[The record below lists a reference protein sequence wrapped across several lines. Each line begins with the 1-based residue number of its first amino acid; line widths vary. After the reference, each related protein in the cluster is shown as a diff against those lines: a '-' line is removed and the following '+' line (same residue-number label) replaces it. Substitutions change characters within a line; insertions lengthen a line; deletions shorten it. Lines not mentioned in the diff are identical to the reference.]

1 MLLKFKKSA
10 IPCGIASLHGKSFSH
25 VPLRTILIVPFVL
38 QLFAA
43 VGLTGYLSLRNG
55 QKAVNDLA
63 GRLQNEVSLRIDQH
77 LNSYL
82 DTARNLAQ
90 INGDAIDLGL
100 VNLESQEQLG
110 HFFWKQMQ
118 LYNVGYICLGTKTGD
133 FTGAGYDTGD
143 SIIINESS
151 LRKNGNRD
159 DYFYKTDSS
168 GKRIE
173 LFNVYQNYEFEKEA
187 WYAQTVQAGKPIWSN
202 IYQWK
207 VKPFPLAVSANRPVY
222 DQNKKLIGVIGIDQ
236 RLSQISDF
244 LRQLKVSQ
252 SGKVFILER
261 TGLIVASSS
270 TELPYTLVNEK
281 PKRLKAIEIR
291 DPLIQSAAQYL
302 LQKFGDF
309 REIKAGQQ
317 LEFSIKGDKQFVQ
330 VTPWKDKWG
339 LDWLVVVV
347 VPESDFMAQINA
359 NTHTT
364 ILLCFGALG
373 VAIALGIYTSRWI
386 SQPILRLGQASEAI
400 ASGELDQQVEASP
413 VNELGVLSNSFN
425 RMAQQLRESFAAL
438 EKTNQEL
445 ENRVEE
451 RTAELT
457 ESKLVAEVANH
468 AKSDFLANMSHE
480 LRTPLNGILGYAQI
494 LERSQTMTKPDQHG
508 ISIIHQC
515 GSHLLTLINDILDLS
530 KIEAGKMELHPTAFH
545 LPSFLQAVVEIS
557 RIKAEQKNIKFN
569 YEPTANLPTSIIAD
583 DKRLRQVLLNL
594 LGNAIK
600 FTDNGSVNL
609 EISARNNQSNSS
621 LIKLNFRVRDT
632 GVGMSSAQLEKIFLP
647 FEQVGDDS
655 RKSEGTGL
663 GLTITQKIIEMM
675 DSSINVQSELGAG
688 SLFEFEISCPVATDW
703 MHKSLTKIGK
713 VLGYSGSKKQILIV
727 DDRWENRSV
736 IVNLLSP
743 LGFAMVEAENGR
755 EALEKIGELPPD
767 LIITDLSMPVID
779 GWEMLSQVRQSE
791 NFKNIPIIVSS
802 ASVYEMDKRQSL
814 AAGGDDFLSKPVQA
828 EELYVLLAKHLQ
840 LSWVYAE
847 TLTVQTASVP
857 IQGES
862 EIVKPPASELTNLIE
877 YARKGQM
884 KGIEQELEKLSKI
897 DSKYQPFVNQL
908 NQLVKEFNI
917 QKIRQFLQ

>member
-10 IPCGIASLHGKSFSH
+10 IGKSFNH

-38 QLFAA
+38 QLFAV

-63 GRLQNEVSLRIDQH
+63 GRLQNEVSLRVDQH
-77 LNSYL
+77 LKSYL
-82 DTARNLAQ
+82 DTARHLAQ
-90 INGDAIDLGL
+90 INADAIDLGL
-100 VNLESQEQLG
+100 VDPELQEQLAL
-110 HFFWKQMQ
+110 FFWKQMQ
-118 LYNVGYICLGTKTGD
+118 LYNVGYISLATKTGE
-133 FTGAGYDTGD
+133 FTGSGYFTDNTLVV
-143 SIIINESS
+143 SEVSV
-151 LRKNGNRD
+151 KKYGNRNH
-159 DYFYKTDSS
+159 YAYATNSS
-168 GKRIE
+168 GQRTKI
-173 LFNVYQNYEFEKEA
+173 VDIYENLDFQKEA
-187 WYAQTVQAGKPIWSN
+187 WYVQTMQAKKPIWSD
-202 IYQWK
+202 IYQWESR
-207 VKPFPLAVSANRPVY
+207 PFPLAVSANYPVF
-222 DQNKKLIGVIGIDQ
+222 DKNKNLIGVIGIDQ

-244 LRQLKVSQ
+244 LKQLKVGR
-252 SGKVFILER
+252 SGKIFILER

-270 TELPYTLVNEK
+270 AELPYTLVNDK
-281 PKRLKAIEIR
+281 PQRLKAVEIR
-291 DPLIQSAAQYL
+291 DPLIQSSAQYL
-302 LQKFGDF
+302 QQKFGDF
-309 REIKAGQQ
+309 RGIKEGQQ

-330 VTPWKDKWG
+330 VTPWKDAWG

-347 VPESDFMAQINA
+347 VPESDFMEQINA
-359 NTHTT
+359 NTRTT
-364 ILLCFGALG
+364 ILLCLAALV
-373 VAIALGIYTSRWI
+373 VAFALGIYTSRWI

-425 RMAQQLRESFAAL
+425 RMAQQLRESFATL

-494 LERSQTMTKPDQHG
+494 LERSQDMTKADQYG

-569 YEPTANLPTSIIAD
+569 YELTANLPSGIIAD

-609 EISARNNQSNSS
+609 EISAHNNKSNSS
-621 LIKLNFRVRDT
+621 LIQLNFRVRDT

-647 FEQVGDDS
+647 FEQVGDDC

-675 DSSINVQSELGAG
+675 DSSIHVQSELGTG

-713 VLGYSGSKKQILIV
+713 ILGYSGRKKQILIV

-736 IVNLLSP
+736 IVNLLEP
-743 LGFAMVEAENGR
+743 LGFVMMEAENGR
-755 EALEKIGELPPD
+755 ETLEKLGKLPPD
-767 LIITDLSMPVID
+767 LIISDLSMPIID
-779 GWEMLSQVRQSE
+779 GWELLSQIRQSE
-791 NFKNIPIIVSS
+791 SLKNIPIIVSS
-802 ASVYEMDKRQSL
+802 ASVYEMDKQQSL

-828 EELYVLLAKHLQ
+828 EELYVLLAKHLK

-847 TLTVQTASVP
+847 TLTVQTASIP
-857 IQGES
+857 IQEKL
-862 EIVKPPASELTNLIE
+862 EIVRPPASELTNLIE

-908 NQLVKEFNI
+908 NQLVQEFNI
-917 QKIRQFLQ
+917 QKIRQFLQPG